1 MNGGYHKS
9 MKRAWITIAAVA
21 LLALPAWGQIH
32 GVPASVTSMA
42 PWRSFN
48 PGPPA
53 SVTSLGP
60 RGYSTPCSQIPSAVG
75 CTFTHFNSQR
85 PFFSDGHR
93 GGQVNRRP
101 GNTPRGFVPYYVPY
115 AYPVVVGAEPD
126 PQPLDATGQ
135 IEEEEPPAPTVFEH
149 RSRSDY
155 VTSAPAS
162 RYRPD
167 PPTSEVAPAPP
178 SPAEA
183 REQIPIVLVYR
194 DGRQQEVS
202 NYAIIG
208 QTLYDLGAFVAH
220 KIPLADLNL
229 KATIKANDDRGVE
242 FAVPTSV
249 KLD

>member
-1 MNGGYHKS
+1 
-9 MKRAWITIAAVA
+9 MKRAWITIAVVA
-21 LLALPAWGQIH
+21 ALALPAWGQIH

-60 RGYSTPCSQIPSAVG
+60 NGFSTPCFGAAALG
-75 CTFTHFNSQR
+75 CGPRQFTSGFPGGRQR
-85 PFFSDGHR
+85 GPANLR
-93 GGQVNRRP
+93 ANR
-101 GNTPRGFVPYYVPY
+101 NHRGFVPWYVPY
-115 AYPVVVGAEPD
+115 AYPVVVAAEPE
-126 PQPLDATGQ
+126 PQP
-135 IEEEEPPAPTVFEH
+135 EEVMEDDPPAPTVFEH
-149 RSRSDY
+149 RRTSER
-155 VTSAPAS
+155 VTSAPVS
-162 RYRPD
+162 RLRPE
-167 PPTSEVAPAPP
+167 PEVAPAPEATKP

-194 DGRQQEVS
+194 DGREQEVK

-208 QTLYDLGAFVAH
+208 QTLYDLGTFVAH
-220 KIPLADLNL
+220 KIPLAELNL

-242 FAVPTSV
+242 FSVPASM